1 MKLQPRK
8 IRKFKSFIFQFHLKH
23 LMLFQMAARQDHC
36 EAVALLVRWGA
47 CVNLKSADG
56 GK

>member
-1 MKLQPRK
+1 
-8 IRKFKSFIFQFHLKH
+8 
-23 LMLFQMAARQDHC
+23 MLLQMAARQDHC

-56 GK
+56 GQ